1 MPMQTMRKRV
11 ESLVNQTPVTDVHTH
26 LHSPAFGDLLL
37 RGFDALLTYHYLV
50 AEMFRWQR
58 ALPAD
63 VFFSWPVRKQAD
75 LVWKTLFIDHSPVS
89 ESTRGVLTVLEAY
102 GLDVAARD
110 PKAYRSFFSKLD
122 ADAHI
127 ALAMKCANVETL
139 VMTNDPFDLNEH
151 ALWEQGMKPHPQ
163 FAAALR
169 LDLLFLD
176 WPSAVTKL
184 RAMGFRVTSTMTEET
199 HNELRRFLLSWID
212 RMKPLYFM
220 ASLPPEFI
228 VPGNDIAAAIF
239 EDVVLP
245 VAREQDL
252 AFAIMLGCKRQIN
265 PDLRLAGD
273 GVTEANLS
281 MVEYL
286 ARTHAGNK
294 FLLTVLSRE
303 NQHGAIVLARK
314 FRNIL
319 PFGCW
324 WFVNSPMLVDE
335 ITRMRLEWLGLS
347 MVPQHSDARVL
358 DQIVYKWRHF
368 KELLIAV
375 LDEKYSAIEQS
386 GWLVSDDELERD
398 IAGLLGRTFWEF
410 IGAKRHA

>member
-1 MPMQTMRKRV
+1 MPTMRKRI
-11 ESLVNQTPVTDVHTH
+11 ESLVNRTPLTDVHTH
-26 LHSPAFGDLLL
+26 LYSPAFGDLLL
-37 RGFDALLTYHYLV
+37 RGFDAMLTYHYLV

-58 ALPAD
+58 TLPED

-75 LVWKTLFIDHSPVS
+75 MVWKTLFIEHSPVS
-89 ESTRGVLTVLEAY
+89 ESARGVLTVLDAY

-110 PKAYRSFFSKLD
+110 TKAYRSFFSKLD

-127 ALAMKCANVETL
+127 TLAMKRANVETL
-139 VMTNDPFDLNEH
+139 VMTNDPFDLGEH
-151 ALWEQGMKPHPQ
+151 ATWEQGVKPNPR

-169 LDLLFLD
+169 LDLLFSD

-184 RAMGFRVTSTMTEET
+184 RAMGFQVTSTMTEET
-199 HNELRRFLLSWID
+199 HNELRRFLLFWIE
-212 RMKPLYFM
+212 RMKPLYLM
-220 ASLPPEFI
+220 ASLPPGFT
-228 VPGNDIAAAIF
+228 VPGTDMAAAIF

-245 VAREQDL
+245 VAREQEL
-252 AFAIMLGCKRQIN
+252 AFALMLGCKRQIN
-265 PDLRLAGD
+265 PALGLAGD
-273 GVTEANLS
+273 GLAEVNLS

-303 NQHGAIVLARK
+303 SQHSLIVLARK

-368 KELLIAV
+368 KELLIPV
-375 LDEKYSAIEQS
+375 LDEKYSAIERS
-386 GWLVSDDELERD
+386 GWSVSDAELERD
-398 IAGLLGRTFWEF
+398 IAGLFGGTFWEF
-410 IGAKRHA
+410 IGANRHA